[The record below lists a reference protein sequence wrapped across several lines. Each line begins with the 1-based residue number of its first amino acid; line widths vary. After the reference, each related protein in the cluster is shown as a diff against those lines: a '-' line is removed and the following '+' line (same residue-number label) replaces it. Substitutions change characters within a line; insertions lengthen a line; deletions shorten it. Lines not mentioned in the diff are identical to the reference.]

1 MRKAWKC
8 SAKGRGSA
16 ARQCRKPACK
26 AAERQWKCSRKA
38 AERQCGMHEKG
49 SAKGSGKAARKAAAR
64 QPERQWKCS
73 RKAAERQRGMHEKGS
88 GKAVRKAAERHPE
101 SIVERPLDQHVV
113 LRRRRVCAGG
123 RRKKKKNGVTR
134 RTRKIPSFLAVLP
147 AHPLSL
153 SSPPSRLCPSCA
165 LPGNTTSCPLTPS
178 TMITS
183 IKALL
188 QSKERPAFP
197 CGDARSP
204 SKKSSACASSL
215 ARNLRRCSMSV
226 RPQTRRNVPL

>member
-1 MRKAWKC
+1 MRKAV
-8 SAKGRGSA
+8 
-16 ARQCRKPACK
+16 ARQC
-26 AAERQWKCSRKA
+26 
-38 AERQCGMHEKG
+38 
-49 SAKGSGKAARKAAAR
+49 
-64 QPERQWKCS
+64 
-73 RKAAERQRGMHEKGS
+73 ERQRKGTPS
-88 GKAVRKAAERHPE
+88 RSWNGRLISTLSFAAAESAPAE
-101 SIVERPLDQHVV
+101 EE
-113 LRRRRVCAGG
+113 G
-123 RRKKKKNGVTR
+123 RKKNGVTR